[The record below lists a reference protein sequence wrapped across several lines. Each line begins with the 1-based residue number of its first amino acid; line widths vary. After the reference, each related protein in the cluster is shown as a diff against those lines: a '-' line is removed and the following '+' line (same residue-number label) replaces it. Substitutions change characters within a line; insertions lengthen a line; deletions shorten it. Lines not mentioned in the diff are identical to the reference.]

1 MLGYVYLILATLL
14 GREITRP
21 LLPEQRIKEKEVT
34 PCWITFS
41 AAFGCG
47 VLFLTWAVYIAAW
60 LFSACGETAFCSQSS
75 GTGGSGASSDRDL
88 L

>member
-47 VLFLTWAVYIAAW
+47 VLFLTWAV
-60 LFSACGETAFCSQSS
+60 
-75 GTGGSGASSDRDL
+75 
-88 L
+88 